1 MGEGYVHQGS
11 LLPHVVPRRHERVAL
26 AEARLRD
33 LGEIW
38 THLQHG
44 PEAAVDVVSRHRL
57 PIAGPLDRRR
67 DAAARSAAGAG
78 LRRAIIIILGQH
90 AVAAVRAAVVVGRRR
105 RVARVGL
112 VAAVVA
118 ASIVVF
124 E

>member
-11 LLPHVVPRRHERVAL
+11 LFPHVVPRRHERVAL

-67 DAAARSAAGAG
+67 DAAARPAGSTW
-78 LRRAIIIILGQH
+78 LRRAIM
-90 AVAAVRAAVVVGRRR
+90 AARSSLDSSADMR
-105 RVARVGL
+105 
-112 VAAVVA
+112 
-118 ASIVVF
+118 S
-124 E
+124 

>member
-11 LLPHVVPRRHERVAL
+11 LLPHVVPGRHERVAL

-33 LGEIW
+33 FREVRSSV
-38 THLQHG
+38 QHG
-44 PEAAVDVVSRHRL
+44 PEAAGRVVPRL
-57 PIAGPLDRRR
+57 RSAVTWPLDRRR

-78 LRRAIIIILGQH
+78 LRRAVVVILGQD

-105 RVARVGL
+105 RVAGVGL
-112 VAAVVA
+112 VAAVV
-118 ASIVVF
+118 IF

>member
-11 LLPHVVPRRHERVAL
+11 LLPHVVPRRHERAAL

-33 LGEIW
+33 LGEVRSRIKD
-38 THLQHG
+38 G
-44 PEAAVDVVSRHRL
+44 PESAVDVVSRHRL
-57 PIAGPLDRRR
+57 PIAGPLDHRR

-78 LRRAIIIILGQH
+78 LRRAVIVVLGQP

-105 RVARVGL
+105 RVAGVGL
-112 VAAVVA
+112 VAAVV
-118 ASIVVF
+118 IF